1 MKEIKKV
8 IILIIIFVITGC
20 VNPYNRIRDGESGIF
35 EEGNELEGNE
45 DEEGGTNPFEDK
57 LFKKEGEK
65 IILKTNNTKYWGV
78 RGYTLWKFLGEEID
92 KNAPSIKVVKKEG
105 ASEAGYGLVCYSTK
119 TEAGQ
124 KKYRMLVILIHVDG
138 KYSIG
143 YVVDGLYK
151 DIEWKRQSE
160 KLNKGYGVENSISVK
175 KAGKKIEVYFN
186 DESYS
191 GSPSYTINDSSEYLL
206 GEGEAGLIGVVS
218 AKDKFPDDFV
228 WIEYKVK

>member
-1 MKEIKKV
+1 M
-8 IILIIIFVITGC
+8 
-20 VNPYNRIRDGESGIF
+20 
-35 EEGNELEGNE
+35 
-45 DEEGGTNPFEDK
+45 
-57 LFKKEGEK
+57 
-65 IILKTNNTKYWGV
+65 

-92 KNAPSIKVVKKEG
+92 KRAPSIKVVKKEG

-119 TEAGQ
+119 SEAGQ

-191 GSPSYTINDSSEYLL
+191 KNPAYTINDSSEYLL
-206 GEGEAGLIGVVS
+206 GEGEAVKAGFIIGKSGNTGLS
-218 AKDKFPDDFV
+218 TAPHLHFS
-228 WIEYKVK
+228 VKQNNKYINPVTFLNNLISLK

>member
-1 MKEIKKV
+1 MKKLRKIFM
-8 IILIIIFVITGC
+8 IILVFILTGC
-20 VNPYNRIRDGESGIF
+20 VNPHKPLYEGESGAF
-35 EEGNELEGNE
+35 EEGSELEGNE
-45 DEEGGTNPFEDK
+45 EEQGGTNPFEDK
-57 LFKKEGEK
+57 LFIKEGEK
-65 IILKTNNTKYWGV
+65 IILKTNNLKYWGV

-92 KNAPSIKVVKKEG
+92 KKEPSIKVIKQEG

-124 KKYRMLVILIHVDG
+124 KKYSMLVILIHTDG
-138 KYSIG
+138 KYSVG

-151 DIEWKRQSE
+151 HIEWKKQSE
-160 KLNKGYGVENSISVK
+160 KLNKGYGVENIISVK
-175 KAGKKIEVYFN
+175 KEGKKIEIYFN

>member
-1 MKEIKKV
+1 MKKIKKV

-35 EEGNELEGNE
+35 EEGNDLEGNE

-57 LFKKEGEK
+57 LFIKEGEK
-65 IILKTNNTKYWGV
+65 IILKTNNAKYWGV
-78 RGYTLWKFLGEEID
+78 RGYTLWKFLGKEIN
-92 KNAPSIKVVKKEG
+92 KKEPSIKVVKKEG

-143 YVVDGLYK
+143 YVVNGLYK
-151 DIEWKRQSE
+151 HIEWKKQSE
-160 KLNKGYGVENSISVK
+160 KLNKGYGVENIISVK
-175 KAGKKIEVYFN
+175 KEGKKIEIYFN
-186 DESYS
+186 DEKYS
-191 GSPSYTINDSSEYLL
+191 GNPSYTINDSSEYLL

>member
-1 MKEIKKV
+1 MKKIKKV

-119 TEAGQ
+119 SEAGQ
-124 KKYRMLVILIHVDG
+124 KRYRMLVILIHVDG

-143 YVVDGLYK
+143 YVVNGLYK
-151 DIEWKRQSE
+151 HIAWKKESKE
-160 KLNKGYGVENSISVK
+160 LNKGYGIENSISVK
-175 KAGKKIEVYFN
+175 KEGKKIEIYFN
-186 DESYS
+186 DESYLRK
-191 GSPSYTINDSSEYLL
+191 PSYTINDSSEYLL

>member
-1 MKEIKKV
+1 MKKIGSV
-8 IILIIIFVITGC
+8 FIIVFLLFSC
-20 VNPYNRIRDGESGIF
+20 VNPHNPMYEGESGAF
-35 EEGNELEGNE
+35 EEGNEIEKEEGG
-45 DEEGGTNPFEDK
+45 EGGTNPFEDK
-57 LFKKEGEK
+57 LFIKEGEK
-65 IILKTNNTKYWGV
+65 IILKTNNGKYWGV
-78 RGYTLWKFLGEEID
+78 RGYTLWKFLGKEID
-92 KNAPSIKVVKKEG
+92 KKAPSIKLIKKEG

-124 KKYRMLVILIHVDG
+124 KKYSMLVILIHVDG

-160 KLNKGYGVENSISVK
+160 KLNKGYGVENIISVK
-175 KAGKKIEVYFN
+175 KEGKKIEIYFN

-206 GEGEAGLIGVVS
+206 GEGDAGLIGVVS